1 MGSKPQHWILKSEPS
16 TYGFGQLVKDQRTE
30 WSGIRNFAARL
41 HLRAA
46 KEGDLALFFHTGDE
60 KAVVGVAKLTS
71 GPRKDATAPGEDW
84 TSVEIAPVKA
94 LAVSVPLATL
104 KAQKVFFD
112 LPMLKQGR
120 LSVSP
125 ISPAQF
131 AAVLKLGKTTL

>member
-1 MGSKPQHWILKSEPS
+1 VARQHWILKSEPKA
-16 TYGFGQLVKDQRTE
+16 YGYAQLEKDGRTE

-71 GPRKDATAPGEDW
+71 GPRADPTAKGEDW
-84 TSVEIAPVKA
+84 TSVELAPVKA
-94 LAVSVPLATL
+94 LKTAVPLAAL
-104 KAQKVFFD
+104 KADQTFHD

-125 ISPAQF
+125 ISAPQF
-131 AAVLKLGKTTL
+131 AAVLKLGKTKL

>member
-1 MGSKPQHWILKSEPS
+1 VSRQHWILKSEPS
-16 TYGFGQLVKDQRTE
+16 TYGYAQLEKDGRTD
-30 WSGIRNFAARL
+30 WTGIRNFAARL

-60 KAVVGVAKLTS
+60 KAVAGVAKLVS
-71 GPRKDATAPGEDW
+71 GPHPDPTAPGEDW
-84 TSVEIAPVKA
+84 TSVEIAPVKP
-94 LAVSVPLATL
+94 LAAPVPLAVL
-104 KAQKVFFD
+104 KANKAFKD

-131 AAVLKLGKTTL
+131 SAVLKLGKTKL

>member
-1 MGSKPQHWILKSEPS
+1 MAAQHWILKSEPT
-16 TYGFGQLVKDQRTE
+16 TYGFSQLVKDKRTE
-30 WSGIRNFAARL
+30 WTGIRNFAARL

-46 KEGDLALFFHTGDE
+46 KQGDLALFFHTGDE

-71 GPRKDATAPGEDW
+71 GPRKDETAPEEDW

-94 LAVSVPLATL
+94 LAAPVPLTTL
-104 KAQKVFFD
+104 KAQKAFAD

-131 AAVLKLGKTTL
+131 AAVLKLGKTKI